1 MPERS
6 KLRRSWPLDEDCAT
20 GMDVP
25 TEPWS
30 AEDIAFWTGT
40 PRYQPWKDV
49 AAFFRREGRVEE

>member
-1 MPERS
+1 
-6 KLRRSWPLDEDCAT
+6 
-20 GMDVP
+20 MDVP

-49 AAFFRREGRVEE
+49 AAFFRREGRVDE